1 MKGKFEAP
9 RGGRGRRRRRK
20 SPILPIILMVLILGG
35 CAALAVR
42 FWPEGTP
49 NKPDTSL
56 QATDPVTGET
66 LPTDPQK
73 ETEPDPTETEAP
85 TEPEPLTVVATATI
99 STTGDLLM
107 HKPVINTGAKGDGSY
122 DFESVFRYL
131 TPYSSAADYAIANL
145 ETTLCGTNNGYEY
158 SGYPMFNCPDGIASS
173 AQTAGFDMLLTANN
187 HCYDTR
193 LVGMKRTLEV
203 ISGLGLDTLGTM
215 SSAEAPKYLVKDING
230 IKIGFL
236 CYTYETAD
244 NYPDRPS
251 MNAILTSEE
260 SVGMINSFDY
270 NQLDKFYGE
279 IETHMAAM
287 EAEGAEGTV
296 LFIHWGE
303 EYQLRPN
310 THQTTI
316 AQKLCDLGID
326 AIVGGHP
333 HVVQPMDL
341 LTSTV
346 DPAHKTVCLY
356 SLGNAVSNQRLG
368 NLQSINT
375 AHTEDGMLFSVTFA
389 KYSDGT
395 VALEATDVLP
405 CWVNLRYDTAKE
417 YNILPLDADTMDQ
430 WQTLYNLSEGTF
442 NAAKKSYDRTMAL
455 VGEGL
460 EECQTYLA
468 EAKQQREA
476 DYLAALETP

>member
-1 MKGKFEAP
+1 MVCYSYTMKMVDGVP
-9 RGGRGRRRRRK
+9 SLNGG
-20 SPILPIILMVLILGG
+20 LPL
-35 CAALAVR
+35 
-42 FWPEGTP
+42 E
-49 NKPDTSL
+49 
-56 QATDPVTGET
+56 
-66 LPTDPQK
+66 
-73 ETEPDPTETEAP
+73 
-85 TEPEPLTVVATATI
+85 EPELVNWFTYEDLPGFYSQIESVQKNMRSSGADATVV
-99 STTGDLLM
+99 
-107 HKPVINTGAKGDGSY
+107 
-122 DFESVFRYL
+122 
-131 TPYSSAADYAIANL
+131 
-145 ETTLCGTNNGYEY
+145 
-158 SGYPMFNCPDGIASS
+158 
-173 AQTAGFDMLLTANN
+173 
-187 HCYDTR
+187 
-193 LVGMKRTLEV
+193 
-203 ISGLGLDTLGTM
+203 
-215 SSAEAPKYLVKDING
+215 
-230 IKIGFL
+230 
-236 CYTYETAD
+236 
-244 NYPDRPS
+244 
-251 MNAILTSEE
+251 
-260 SVGMINSFDY
+260 
-270 NQLDKFYGE
+270 
-279 IETHMAAM
+279 
-287 EAEGAEGTV
+287 
-296 LFIHWGE
+296 FIHWGE

-405 CWVNLRYDTAKE
+405 CWVNVRYDTAKE

-476 DYLAALETP
+476 DYLAALENP